1 MTRPAGDAAG
11 GEAGEG
17 DGWYELALEV
27 RDYELDFQGIVNNA
41 NYLHYFEHARNSFVR
56 ERGIDLLA
64 MHADGVDAVVH
75 RAEIDYRVPLAA
87 RERFTVRC
95 RASRE
100 GRLRL
105 VFEESIVKEGGVESA
120 HGRFVVALVRG
131 GRPVPVE
138 DETLRA
144 LSSSCPPPGVA
155 RKG

>member
-1 MTRPAGDAAG
+1 MSRPAGDGSSDA
-11 GEAGEG
+11 
-17 DGWYELALEV
+17 DGWYEIALEV

-64 MHADGVDAVVH
+64 MHGDGVDAVVH
-75 RAEIDYRVPLAA
+75 RAEIDYRVPLRG

-100 GRLRL
+100 GRLKL
-105 VFEESIVKEGGVESA
+105 VFEESIVKEGGLESA
-120 HGRFVVALVRG
+120 HGRFVVALLRG

-144 LSSSCPPPGVA
+144 LSLA
-155 RKG
+155 RPSPTVPQKE

>member
-1 MTRPAGDAAG
+1 MTCETGDA
-11 GEAGEG
+11 
-17 DGWYELALEV
+17 DGWYEIALEV

-56 ERGIDLLA
+56 DRGIDLLA
-64 MHADGVDAVVH
+64 MHEDGVDAVVH

-87 RERFTVRC
+87 RERFKVRC

-120 HGRFVVALVRG
+120 HGRFVVALLRG
-131 GRPVPVE
+131 GRPVPVL
-138 DETLRA
+138 DETARA
-144 LSSSCPPPGVA
+144 LAPVCPPPAVLE
-155 RKG
+155 KE